1 MANNNHGGGG
11 GGPSRPPISKL
22 LDNCRL
28 IHTRHPNLISSL
40 CLPGDE
46 GLTFDQL
53 KAAISDR
60 LTAKLAQIEA
70 RRQEA
75 RRQEA
80 QRQVLADHGCAQ
92 ELGESSSGEA
102 SNGELVKRV
111 ATENSPPS
119 PKQYD
124 EALLAK
130 KQSDEESHAK
140 KDHGSS
146 GGGPRRPPISEAM
159 EDSYHQVLADHG
171 CAQELGESS
180 SGEASNGELVKRVAT
195 ENSPPSPKQSD
206 KALRARKQSDE
217 ASHDS
222 GEAPVD
228 ETSLGGMSRTFEDVT
243 ERIFSEESSDHE

>member
-1 MANNNHGGGG
+1 MLSHADDDLDGVDHGGGG

-92 ELGESSSGEA
+92 ELGESSSGEV
-102 SNGELVKRV
+102 NL
-111 ATENSPPS
+111 
-119 PKQYD
+119 
-124 EALLAK
+124 
-130 KQSDEESHAK
+130 
-140 KDHGSS
+140 DHKLY
-146 GGGPRRPPISEAM
+146 PCLEM
-159 EDSYHQVLADHG
+159 CH
-171 CAQELGESS
+171 
-180 SGEASNGELVKRVAT
+180 
-195 ENSPPSPKQSD
+195 
-206 KALRARKQSDE
+206 
-217 ASHDS
+217 
-222 GEAPVD
+222 
-228 ETSLGGMSRTFEDVT
+228 
-243 ERIFSEESSDHE
+243 